1 MKIISL
7 EEGMG
12 CQSVYRVLG
21 VLNADLEYY
30 TRGEDDIDIQAVL
43 TGSAALAEYADRNN
57 VRYETD
63 TKDVDLWTT
72 SEHGNIEDLT
82 ELPLARET
90 RKNGS
95 QFRYNTSSASTE
107 DHPPQA
113 FVDIITD
120 YEEAFEWET
129 EDAQDIEQRMSQD
142 ISGDPIVEGPVDVYL
157 PSIDVL
163 EDTFRYSGRDYTER
177 IDFIQELQ

>member
-1 MKIISL
+1 MKIVSL

-30 TRGEDDIDIQAVL
+30 TRGEEDIDIQAVL

-57 VRYETD
+57 VHYETD

-72 SEHGNIEDLT
+72 SDHGDL
-82 ELPLARET
+82 ESLSQLPLAKET
-90 RKNGS
+90 RSNGS
-95 QFRYNTSSASTE
+95 QYRYNTSSASTQDQTPE
-107 DHPPQA
+107 A

-120 YEEAFEWET
+120 YEEAFDWNP
-129 EDAQDIEQRMSQD
+129 EDARDIEQRMSQD
-142 ISGDPIVEGPVDVYL
+142 ISGDPIVEGPVEVYL

-177 IDFIQELQ
+177 IEFIQDLN